1 MKNLIAAGTA
11 VVAVVSTFALT
22 GCNSDGAVAEQT
34 VITKVVTKSAAA
46 AAADAA
52 PSQAASTPAATDDS
66 VDDSGSG
73 NDQSSGLSV
82 VKFGDTYK
90 FKGWSVSISAP
101 KPYTPSEYAAT
112 DQKHPT
118 YRAMTVT
125 VKNTSRNKGIDP
137 NLINISTQVGDAEGD
152 SVYDDGVGDTPSASV
167 LPGRSVSWKIAYG
180 AKVGDQITVQVSD
193 LASFDGPVAAFDGK
207 IS

>member
-11 VVAVVSTFALT
+11 AIAIVSTFALT
-22 GCNSDGAVAEQT
+22 GCNSDGAVADQT
-34 VITKVVTKSAAA
+34 VITKVVTKSAT
-46 AAADAA
+46 ADAA
-52 PSQAASTPAATDDS
+52 ASATATPPAATDDS
-66 VDDSGSG
+66 ADDSGSG
-73 NDQSSGLSV
+73 DGSSSGMSV

-118 YRAMTVT
+118 YRVMTVT
-125 VKNTSRNKGIDP
+125 VKNTSTNKGIDP

-152 SVYDDGVGDTPSASV
+152 SVFDDNVGETPSASV

-180 AKVGDQITVQVSD
+180 AKVGDQMTVQVSD
-193 LASFDGPVAAFDGK
+193 YASFDGPVAAFDGR